1 MKTKRSK
8 LLIAA
13 VPVMAVLFVFLMYEY
28 VYLRV
33 QADVASIKESQSM
46 KTKTLEK
53 YIALIAE
60 KPEMEKNLA
69 ALKEE
74 RKADDSKLVEGKTLS
89 LAAASLQD
97 VVKDIVTRSGGTISS
112 QRVGKPEDLGKFKI
126 ITVSIDTI
134 LPDPRA
140 LRDILYAIETRTPYL
155 TIKDVDIRIRNFK
168 DPREQVVKLDVSAI
182 TRGS

>member
-1 MKTKRSK
+1 MRSK
-8 LLIAA
+8 VLIAA

-28 VYLRV
+28 VYVRI
-33 QADVASIKESQSM
+33 QAEVGSIKESQSM

-53 YIALIAE
+53 SIALIAE
-60 KPEMEKNLA
+60 KPQMEKKLA

-97 VVKDIVTRSGGTISS
+97 MVKDIVTRSGGTISS
-112 QRVGKPEDLGKFKI
+112 QRVGKPEDLGKFKV

-134 LPDPRA
+134 LPDARA

-155 TIKDVDIRIRNFK
+155 TIKDIDIRIRNFK

>member
-1 MKTKRSK
+1 MKKSK
-8 LLIAA
+8 ILIISIPFMLL
-13 VPVMAVLFVFLMYEY
+13 LFGFLMYEH
-28 VYLRV
+28 VYIRIQTEV
-33 QADVASIKESQSM
+33 GSIKESQSM

-53 YIALIAE
+53 CVALIAAKPQIE
-60 KPEMEKNLA
+60 KRLA
-69 ALKEE
+69 SLKEA

-112 QRVGKPEDLGKFKI
+112 QRVGKPEDLGKFKV

-134 LPDPRA
+134 LPDSMA
-140 LRDILYAIETRTPYL
+140 LRDILYAIETQTPYL
-155 TIKDVDIRIRNFK
+155 MIKDIDIRIRNFK

-182 TRGS
+182 TGGS